1 MKVGI
6 IGAGTMGS
14 GIAQAFAEAGNT
26 VYLCDI
32 NEEFAANGK
41 SKIAKGLSKLVAKEK
56 VTQDLAEDMIVPVNE
71 PDDPWMRS
79 KTVYL
84 LPDGF
89 EGTEPVY
96 FAINGIGRY
105 VRPGRPETVPEP
117 IARLVDQRNKAM
129 QSRQRYYQELREET
143 AKNQLYLR
151 E

>member
-1 MKVGI
+1 MP
-6 IGAGTMGS
+6 
-14 GIAQAFAEAGNT
+14 
-26 VYLCDI
+26 
-32 NEEFAANGK
+32 
-41 SKIAKGLSKLVAKEK
+41 KEK

-143 AKNQLYLR
+143 AKNQLDLR